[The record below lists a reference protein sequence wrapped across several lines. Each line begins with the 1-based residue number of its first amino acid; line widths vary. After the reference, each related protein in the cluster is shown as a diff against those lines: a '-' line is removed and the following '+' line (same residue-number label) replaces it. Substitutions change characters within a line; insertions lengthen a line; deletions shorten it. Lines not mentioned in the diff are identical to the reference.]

1 MAEHDNGYK
10 RLFSHAEVVA
20 DLLRGFVHEEWV
32 RDLDYSTLEKVNASY
47 VSEALRS
54 RESDVVWRLRWGGER
69 WLYVY
74 ILVEFQSTVDPLMAL
89 RMLVYVG
96 LLYQD
101 LVHQGAVPPGG
112 KLPAV
117 FPVVL
122 YNGRAPWGSPVEV
135 AELIEALPG
144 GLARYRPQLSYFLLD
159 EGRVGE
165 EDLAGQNLVAALVQ
179 LERSRGPEE
188 VKTVLHSLLEW
199 LQGPDRAELRRTFAA
214 WIRAVLLPARV
225 PGAEI
230 PEVQNLEEVPSM
242 LAERVIEWT
251 QEWEQEGFE
260 KAHAQSL
267 SKLRGVLVRHLE
279 GRFGPLPAGTRE
291 RLEAIT
297 SEEAL
302 MELSF
307 NVPQASS
314 LEALGLA

>member
-1 MAEHDNGYK
+1 
-10 RLFSHAEVVA
+10 
-20 DLLRGFVHEEWV
+20 
-32 RDLDYSTLEKVNASY
+32 
-47 VSEALRS
+47 
-54 RESDVVWRLRWGGER
+54 
-69 WLYVY
+69 
-74 ILVEFQSTVDPLMAL
+74 
-89 RMLVYVG
+89 
-96 LLYQD
+96 
-101 LVHQGAVPPGG
+101 
-112 KLPAV
+112 
-117 FPVVL
+117 VVL

-165 EDLAGQNLVAALVQ
+165 EDLAGQNLVAALVR

-199 LQGPDRAELRRTFAA
+199 LRGPDRAELRRTFAA

-260 KAHAQSL
+260 KGVKQGHAQSI
-267 SKLRGVLVRHLE
+267 STLRGVLVRHLE
-279 GRFGPLPAGTRE
+279 RRFGPLPAGTRE

-314 LEALGLA
+314 LQALGLA